1 MDFDQSHTIKQKVA
15 TKVVATFEN
24 GKTIFY
30 MDENYEP
37 LKCLKEE

>member
-1 MDFDQSHTIKQKVA
+1 MDFDQSHTIKQKIA

-24 GKTIFY
+24 GKIIFY

-37 LKCLKEE
+37 LKCSKEE